1 MLTNSLVINLRG
13 APFGVLFSC
22 PKLRILSS
30 EVEHFTRNEGVTG
43 SIPAVSNQYHATH
56 TVPAHHKVMPCNPVH
71 FSLFLVNALNNGCT
85 RHSTHLT
92 SLVMKGSPVQFR
104 QYPINITQRT
114 QPQRTTRL
122 CHVILYTFHCSL

>member
-22 PKLRILSS
+22 PKSRILSS
-30 EVEHFTRNEGVTG
+30 EVEHFARNEGVAG
-43 SIPAVSNQYHATH
+43 SIPVVSDQYHATH

-85 RHSTHLT
+85 RHSTHLL
-92 SLVMKGSPVQFR
+92 SMVSIGHHLWGWWDCVLHNVYGKLF
-104 QYPINITQRT
+104 I
-114 QPQRTTRL
+114 
-122 CHVILYTFHCSL
+122 